1 MVCILFKHLVFPRR
15 MELYLFFHSESDLR
29 LGMDFRFLIETCLC
43 DLLCLLY
50 GSHLQIFPG
59 LQDLSPPEMEGVKTA
74 RLQRGHLVRFRENDL
89 QQGMRFYHENQ
100 QIEQGSL
107 LVEIEGKEE

>member
-1 MVCILFKHLVFPRR
+1 MFFYRIQ
-15 MELYLFFHSESDLR
+15 LYLFFHSEADLR
-29 LGMDFRFLIETCLC
+29 ILIETCPYDLERKR
-43 DLLCLLY
+43 LLCLPWDLY
-50 GSHLQIFPG
+50 PQIFPG